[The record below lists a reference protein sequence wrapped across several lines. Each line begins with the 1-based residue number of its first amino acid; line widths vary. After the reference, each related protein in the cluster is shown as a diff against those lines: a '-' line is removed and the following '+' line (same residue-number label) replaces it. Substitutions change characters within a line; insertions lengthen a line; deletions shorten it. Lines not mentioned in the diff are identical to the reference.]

1 MNISP
6 RRARI
11 LSSSGLSNSMK
22 ITARI
27 GMVNYINTAPLYEV
41 WRQSVHRSDWQV
53 TEAPPAVLNRMLHAN
68 ELDLGF
74 VSSQEYALHPGAY
87 RILSDLSISA
97 TGPVGSVFLFSQ
109 VPVEHLDQKLVL
121 LSSQSQTSVSLV
133 KIILEEFY
141 QVHPRYRHG
150 MVTESDSGVEQPV
163 AVLAIGDE
171 ALRMDAAGGYPHRL
185 DLGEAWQAR
194 TGLPFV
200 FAVWA
205 VREDFC
211 RTAPDTVCAIYQ
223 ELHRCL
229 REGKERLREISG
241 AVAGR
246 VAMDKEACYRY
257 LQGIEYDLGIEKQEA
272 LRLFFEYLVSR
283 GEVPATALPIKVCG
297 KH

>member
-1 MNISP
+1 M
-6 RRARI
+6 
-11 LSSSGLSNSMK
+11 SGSNNRMK

-41 WRQSVHRSDWQV
+41 WQQTVHRPDWLV
-53 TEAPPAVLNRMLHAN
+53 TEAPPSQLNRMLHEK

-74 VSSQEYALHPGAY
+74 VSSQEYALHPGEY

-97 TGPVGSVFLFSQ
+97 TGQVGSVFLFSE
-109 VPVEHLDQKLVL
+109 VPFTQLEEQLVL

-133 KIILEEFY
+133 KIILEDFY
-141 QVHPRYRHG
+141 QVRPRYCAG
-150 MVTESDSGVEQPV
+150 MATDLAVSRERPM

-171 ALRMDAAGGYPHRL
+171 ALRLAAGERYPHRL

-211 RTAPDTVCAIYQ
+211 RSAPDTVLAIHQ
-223 ELHRCL
+223 ELLRCL
-229 REGKERLREISG
+229 REGKKRLREISA

-246 VAMDKEACYRY
+246 VPMDENACYRY
-257 LQGIEYDLGIEKQEA
+257 LQGIEYDLGSEKQEA
-272 LRLFFEYLVSR
+272 LTLFFEYLVSR

-297 KH
+297 NH

>member
-1 MNISP
+1 M
-6 RRARI
+6 
-11 LSSSGLSNSMK
+11 G

-41 WRQSVHRSDWQV
+41 WRQTVRRPEWQV
-53 TEAPPAVLNRMLHAN
+53 TEAPPSELNRLLHAN
-68 ELDLGF
+68 ALDLGF
-74 VSSQEYALHPGAY
+74 VSSQEYALHPGEY

-109 VPVEHLDQKLVL
+109 APFSQLGESLVL
-121 LSSQSQTSVSLV
+121 LSPQSQTSVSLV

-141 QVHPRYRHG
+141 QVNPRYRVG
-150 MVTESDSGVEQPV
+150 MAAESGAGVERPA

-171 ALRMDAAGGYPHRL
+171 ALRLAAEGRYPLCL

-211 RTAPDTVCAIYQ
+211 QTAPDTVLAIHQ
-223 ELHRCL
+223 ELRRCL
-229 REGKERLREISG
+229 AEGKERLREISA

-246 VAMDKEACYRY
+246 VPMDQEACYRY
-257 LQGIEYDLGIEKQEA
+257 LQGIEYDLDSEKQEA
-272 LRLFFEYLVSR
+272 LQRFFGYLISR
-283 GEVPATALPIKVCG
+283 GEVPATALPLKVCG

>member
-1 MNISP
+1 
-6 RRARI
+6 
-11 LSSSGLSNSMK
+11 MK

-27 GMVNYINTAPLYEV
+27 GMVNFINTAPLYEV
-41 WRQSVHRSDWQV
+41 WLQSVHRADWQV
-53 TEAPPAVLNRMLHAN
+53 TEAPPTVLNRMLYES

-74 VSSQEYALHPGAY
+74 VSSQEYALHSRNY

-97 TGPVGSVFLFSQ
+97 TGPVGSVLLFSETPIAQ
-109 VPVEHLDQKLVL
+109 LEGRLVL

-141 QVHPRYRHG
+141 QLQPRYRVG
-150 MVTESDSGVEQPV
+150 LLAEIGAGLEKPA

-171 ALRMDAAGGYPHRL
+171 ALRLAAEGRYPFRL

-211 RTAPDTVCAIYQ
+211 RSEPDTVLAIHL
-223 ELHRCL
+223 ELQRCL
-229 REGKERLREISG
+229 RQGKERLREISG
-241 AVAGR
+241 MVAGR
-246 VAMDKEACYRY
+246 VPMDKDACFRF
-257 LQGIEYDLGIEKQEA
+257 LQGIEYDLGSEKQEA
-272 LRLFFEYLVSR
+272 LRRFFEYLIAR
-283 GEVPATALPIKVCG
+283 GEVPAAALPLKVCG
-297 KH
+297 NTKH

>member
-1 MNISP
+1 M
-6 RRARI
+6 RV
-11 LSSSGLSNSMK
+11 
-22 ITARI
+22 TARI

-41 WRQSVHRSDWQV
+41 WRQTVRRADWQV

-74 VSSQEYALHPGAY
+74 VSSQEYALHPGEY

-97 TGPVGSVFLFSQ
+97 TGPVGSVFLFSEMPFAQ
-109 VPVEHLDQKLVL
+109 LGNRLVQ

-141 QVHPRYRHG
+141 QVHPRYRLD
-150 MVTESDSGVEQPV
+150 MAVEFEAEMEMPV

-171 ALRMDAAGGYPHRL
+171 ALRLDAGGRYPFRL

-211 RTAPDTVCAIYQ
+211 RTAPDTVSAIHR

-229 REGKERLREISG
+229 REGKERLQEVSA

-246 VAMDKEACYRY
+246 IPMDEAACFRY
-257 LQGIEYDLGIEKQEA
+257 LRGIEYDLGSEKQEA
-272 LRLFFEYLVSR
+272 LTRFFGYLVSR
-283 GEVPATALPIKVCG
+283 GEVPATALPLKVCG
-297 KH
+297 KY

>member
-1 MNISP
+1 
-6 RRARI
+6 
-11 LSSSGLSNSMK
+11 MK

-41 WRQSVHRSDWQV
+41 WRQTVHRADWQV
-53 TEAPPAVLNRMLHAN
+53 TEASPAVLNRMLH
-68 ELDLGF
+68 EDRLDLGF
-74 VSSQEYALHPGAY
+74 VSSHEYALHPDQY
-87 RILSDLSISA
+87 RIMSDLSISA
-97 TGPVGSVFLFSQ
+97 TGTVGSVFLFSQ
-109 VPVEHLDQKLVL
+109 LPIASLGDQMLL

-141 QVHPRYRHG
+141 QVRPRYRFG
-150 MVTESDSGVEQPV
+150 QAEEIGTGPERPA

-171 ALRMDAAGGYPHRL
+171 ALRLAVAGRYPHRL

-211 RTAPDTVCAIYQ
+211 RNQPDTVLAIYQ

-229 REGKERLREISG
+229 RQGKEQLREIS
-241 AVAGR
+241 ATVAPR
-246 VAMDKEACYRY
+246 VPMNEEACYRY
-257 LQGIEYDLGIEKQEA
+257 LQGIEYDLSTEKQEA
-272 LRLFFEYLVSR
+272 LAKFFEYLIAR
-283 GEVPATALPIKVCG
+283 GEVPAAALPLKVCG